1 MENAMRIDVIA
12 KGAAALALIVAA
24 SGVGIA
30 DASAATVKPPPPTGR
45 LLCDVGVATLKTSSA
60 LTNEPST
67 KLIRLTFEGSATC
80 DSTGVTG
87 GKAPITE
94 ATFKFTWTAGK
105 TATCSSLPS
114 NPATK
119 SQRFRLKLRGVNAK
133 NQLITVATVNGTQEA
148 VSTFYNGFTN
158 RGTARDGDTRAF
170 PNHEVVLS
178 SYVSP
183 EALTEQCEGSGLTEL
198 PFVGPLYIRVT

>member
-1 MENAMRIDVIA
+1 MRFNAVS

-24 SGVGIA
+24 SSAAIT
-30 DASAATVKPPPPTGR
+30 DASAAKVIPPPPTGL
-45 LLCDVGVATLKTSSA
+45 LLCEVAAATLKTSSP
-60 LTNEPST
+60 LTNQPST
-67 KLIRLTFEGSATC
+67 KLSRLTFEGSATC

-87 GKAPITE
+87 GKAPISE
-94 ATFKFTWTAGK
+94 ATFKFTWAAGK
-105 TATCSSLPS
+105 TSTCSSLPS

-133 NQLITVATVNGTQEA
+133 NQLITVATVNGTQE
-148 VSTFYNGFTN
+148 VVNTFYNGFTN

-170 PNHEVVLS
+170 PNHEVILS

-183 EALTEQCEGSGLTEL
+183 EALAEQCEGSGLTEI
-198 PFVGPLYIRVT
+198 PFVGPLYIRVK